1 VGQSNTRE
9 HVKDSPGSVL
19 AMPKSVTRTVRLD
32 DDLDMAIQNRAN
44 ESHVSVNFVV
54 NRLIRKF
61 IEWDIPAEKFGL
73 GPVAAILLNR
83 LFDEVDEAT
92 SAELGKW
99 AAHEF
104 FSPFC
109 RYLFGELT
117 YETSILTFRRAS
129 EYGNRYTFD
138 TTSDARNRIIVLRHN
153 GGSKVSSFYAGM
165 FKGIYSDILKMEPN
179 IESTHDYCIV
189 QLRNV

>member
-1 VGQSNTRE
+1 MR
-9 HVKDSPGSVL
+9 
-19 AMPKSVTRTVRLD
+19 KSITRTVRLD
-32 DDLDMAIQNRAN
+32 DDLDRAIQNRAK
-44 ESHVSVNFVV
+44 ESNVSVNFLI

-61 IEWDIPAEKFGL
+61 IEWDVPAEKFGL

-83 LFDEVDEAT
+83 LFDEISEEA
-92 SAELGKW
+92 SGELGKW

-129 EYGNRYTFD
+129 EYGSRYAFD
-138 TTSDARNRIIVLRHN
+138 TTSDSRNRVIVLRHN
-153 GGSKVSSFYAGM
+153 GGPKISSFYAGI
-165 FKGIYSDILKMEPN
+165 FKGIYSDILKMELN
-179 IESTHDYCIV
+179 VESTHDYCIA
-189 QLRNV
+189 QLRTAQVPAGRTVG